1 MRITHPTHPLWG
13 QKLPVIQH
21 HRKGDG
27 THLIEIQ
34 LDNGE
39 LRLIPRD
46 WTDQCPSAVA
56 LPGTRFVLANLRC
69 LRQRLDALLRVT
81 EEPEILAA
89 HTEIPIEG
97 ERDEHTEPTQ
107 VVQTDRGPTC
117 TGCGHSGADGPAP
130 TSTVSG
136 G

>member
-1 MRITHPTHPLWG
+1 M
-13 QKLPVIQH
+13 IQH

-39 LRLIPRD
+39 LRLVPRD

-56 LPGTRFVLANLRC
+56 LPGTRFVLGNLRC
-69 LRQRLDALLRVT
+69 LRQRLDTLLRVP
-81 EEPEILAA
+81 EESEILAA
-89 HTEIPIEG
+89 HTDIPIEG

-107 VVQTDRGPTC
+107 VVQTDGGATC
-117 TGCGHSGADGPAP
+117 TGRGHAGADGLAP
-130 TSTVSG
+130 TSKVSG